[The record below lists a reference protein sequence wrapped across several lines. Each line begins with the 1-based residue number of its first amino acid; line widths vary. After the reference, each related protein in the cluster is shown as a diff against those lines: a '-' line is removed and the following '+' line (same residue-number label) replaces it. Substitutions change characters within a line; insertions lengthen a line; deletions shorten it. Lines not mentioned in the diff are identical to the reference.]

1 MDGTRFPEFLKN
13 MGLLRRKTLMMSDC
27 KSPGCAGTVPGS
39 ESPSAVDPRVC
50 ESTVGEKL
58 LLETKEQD

>member
-1 MDGTRFPEFLKN
+1 
-13 MGLLRRKTLMMSDC
+13 MMRDC
-27 KSPGCAGTVPGS
+27 KYPGCAAFGS
-39 ESPSAVDPRVC
+39 ESPSAVDPRAC

>member
-1 MDGTRFPEFLKN
+1 
-13 MGLLRRKTLMMSDC
+13 MMRDC
-27 KSPGCAGTVPGS
+27 KYLGCAATVSGS
-39 ESPSAVDPRVC
+39 ESPSAVDPRAC

>member
-1 MDGTRFPEFLKN
+1 
-13 MGLLRRKTLMMSDC
+13 MMMDC
-27 KSPGCAGTVPGS
+27 KYPGCAATVSGS

>member
-1 MDGTRFPEFLKN
+1 
-13 MGLLRRKTLMMSDC
+13 MSNC
-27 KSPGCAGTVPGS
+27 KSPGCAVTVSGS

-50 ESTVGEKL
+50 ESTVGKML